1 MKGLVWEVLIW
12 KVVSIAKFGK
22 ESKLFCA
29 ILRTRTCLGSVTADS
44 CRNIILYSLCVKH
57 GFWERQFNYRV
68 RRGGENKYFFS
79 LSRVFLFVWPCNYF
93 LVARFEYVSSAVL
106 CNACV
111 SSRASIFHCCSEQNS
126 SPLWTCQ
133 TFVVKRLSCTVLPSL
148 WSYRVAEST
157 LSFRR
162 FLERSN

>member
-1 MKGLVWEVLIW
+1 MKVLVGGIPFW

-22 ESKLFCA
+22 ESELSPA
-29 ILRTRTCLGSVTADS
+29 ILRIRICFGSDTADS